1 MSLHAPSQY
10 EVFIRSQKACRMKIK
25 PFWQL
30 SMEKKTQKQRFPS
43 FATTISA
50 LGIIL
55 YCIGFLRVEIE
66 LNNQKERLFALENV
80 AERTKPPSSD
90 QRIVKIIKDV
100 RGMHF
105 NF

>member
-1 MSLHAPSQY
+1 
-10 EVFIRSQKACRMKIK
+10 
-25 PFWQL
+25 
-30 SMEKKTQKQRFPS
+30 MEKKTQKQHFPS

-100 RGMHF
+100 RGTYF
-105 NF
+105 NLTQLKNIHTVSLAQPKF

>member
-1 MSLHAPSQY
+1 
-10 EVFIRSQKACRMKIK
+10 MKIK

-30 SMEKKTQKQRFPS
+30 SMEKKTQNQRFPS
-43 FATTISA
+43 FATTFST

-55 YCIGFLRVEIE
+55 YYIGFLRVEIE

-100 RGMHF
+100 RGMYF

>member
-1 MSLHAPSQY
+1 
-10 EVFIRSQKACRMKIK
+10 MKIK

-30 SMEKKTQKQRFPS
+30 SMVKKTQNQRFPS
-43 FATTISA
+43 FATTFST

-90 QRIVKIIKDV
+90 QRIVNIIKDV
-100 RGMHF
+100 RGMYF

>member
-1 MSLHAPSQY
+1 M
-10 EVFIRSQKACRMKIK
+10 
-25 PFWQL
+25 
-30 SMEKKTQKQRFPS
+30 
-43 FATTISA
+43 
-50 LGIIL
+50 

-80 AERTKPPSSD
+80 AERTKPPFSD

-100 RGMHF
+100 RGMYF

>member
-1 MSLHAPSQY
+1 
-10 EVFIRSQKACRMKIK
+10 MKIK
-25 PFWQL
+25 PFWQP
-30 SMEKKTQKQRFPS
+30 SMEKKTQNQRFPS

-100 RGMHF
+100 RGIYF

>member
-1 MSLHAPSQY
+1 MSLNAPSQY

>member
-1 MSLHAPSQY
+1 
-10 EVFIRSQKACRMKIK
+10 MKIK

-100 RGMHF
+100 RGMYF
-105 NF
+105 NFDLTQLKKK

>member
-1 MSLHAPSQY
+1 
-10 EVFIRSQKACRMKIK
+10 MKIK

-30 SMEKKTQKQRFPS
+30 SMEKKTQKQGFPS

-80 AERTKPPSSD
+80 AERTKPPSSN

-100 RGMHF
+100 RGMYF
-105 NF
+105 YFLFDSA

>member
-1 MSLHAPSQY
+1 
-10 EVFIRSQKACRMKIK
+10 
-25 PFWQL
+25 
-30 SMEKKTQKQRFPS
+30 MEKKTQKQRFPS
-43 FATTISA
+43 FATTFSA
-50 LGIIL
+50 LGIVL

-66 LNNQKERLFALENV
+66 LNNKKERLFALENV

-100 RGMHF
+100 RGMYF

>member
-1 MSLHAPSQY
+1 MATEHGKEDSKATLSL
-10 EVFIRSQKACRMKIK
+10 
-25 PFWQL
+25 
-30 SMEKKTQKQRFPS
+30 

-55 YCIGFLRVEIE
+55 YSIGLLTVEIE

-100 RGMHF
+100 RGMYF